1 MDDDSKQLLR
11 QLVDAQRE
19 QTELLRKHALPL
31 WTRIRFSL
39 LALFVLMTLMATG
52 VGFTVLAI
60 RSTNAAMPTRQPA
73 ILNPPNARTF
83 QVWPTLT
90 VDVRNE
96 ADGNLQTWPT
106 PSVDVQTTTPTED
119 TVQVWPTP
127 RVDIRTYDGQ
137 MGKEASR

>member
-1 MDDDSKQLLR
+1 VDDESKQLLR

-19 QTELLRKHALPL
+19 QTELLRKHALPM

-52 VGFTVLAI
+52 VGFTVWAI
-60 RSTNAAMPTRQPA
+60 RSMKPSTATRATGATYTWTLATPSATLQA
-73 ILNPPNARTF
+73 TPNATY
-83 QVWPTLT
+83 QVWS
-90 VDVRNE
+90 
-96 ADGNLQTWPT
+96 T
-106 PSVDVQTTTPTED
+106 PSVDVQTTTPSED

-137 MGKEASR
+137 VGKEVPR